1 MERRT
6 NPQPNLRPGQLSQKQ
21 KQKLAMQL
29 MLDGHG
35 TSAVCEKLGI
45 SQPTFWRWKNSAAW
59 QEALWSAVRGEQQ
72 DGEIHMRTLVPQATR
87 VAQALLVTGS
97 DQVKLGASRLVFE
110 TVANLVAR
118 EEQQA
123 LLSQLEQQL
132 DEIRATVASNG
143 AAGQLTPGNSQVLDA
158 EIVAH
163 SHDLSHTEQQQE
175 AKAE

>member
-1 MERRT
+1 LARLTANE
-6 NPQPNLRPGQLSQKQ
+6 PNCRPRQLSQ

-59 QEALWSAVRGEQQ
+59 QEVLWSAVRGEQQ

-87 VAQALLVTGS
+87 VVQALLVTGT
-97 DQVKLGASRLVFE
+97 DQIKLGASRLVFE

-118 EEQQA
+118 EEQQE
-123 LLSQLEQQL
+123 LLGSLEQQL
-132 DEIRATVASNG
+132 DEIRATVANNG
-143 AAGQLTPGNSQVLDA
+143 VIGQLNPSPLDAVDA
-158 EIVAH
+158 EIVAD
-163 SHDLSHTEQQQE
+163 SHAGSHNGQQQE
-175 AKAE
+175 AAAK